1 MDEPNQI
8 PPENPTEG
16 GTLLDSDV
24 TTPTGGGEPQDPP
37 QPPTDTQDSPP
48 AGEPQEEDEPTEGA
62 PEKYEDFTAPEGKS
76 FDGEILK
83 GFSEAAK
90 EANLS
95 QEKAQAFLNKMS
107 PVFERRTQE
116 QFTTLKSEWE
126 NASRADKEFGGD
138 KLNEN
143 LAIAQKAMTEFGS
156 AELKE
161 LLNSSG
167 LGSHPEVI
175 RMFVKAGKAISED
188 GYVGGRKTGGGVK
201 DPAKIMYPDM
211 N

>member
-8 PPENPTEG
+8 PPENPTDG
-16 GTLLDSDV
+16 GTLLDNEV
-24 TTPTGGGEPQDPP
+24 TTPTGDDAPQNAP
-37 QPPTDTQDSPP
+37 QPPAELQDPPP
-48 AGEPQEEDEPTEGA
+48 AGEPQEDEPTEGA
-62 PEKYEDFTAPEGKS
+62 PEKYEDFAAPEGKS

-116 QFTTLKSEWE
+116 QITAVKSEWE